1 MLWNGA
7 FRWLFK
13 TDCCSVL
20 LLCHLNVCLFQ
31 LSRRGVDPVQ
41 AQVWEG
47 SPGHYNVCMFQLSRR
62 GVDPVQTQ
70 VWEGSPAHRRFPC
83 RPQDGVLPSPAGR
96 PSEHTLPGH
105 YVSSWR

>member
-7 FRWLFK
+7 FSWLCK

-20 LLCHLNVCLFQ
+20 LLCHYNVCL
-31 LSRRGVDPVQ
+31 
-41 AQVWEG
+41 
-47 SPGHYNVCMFQLSRR
+47 FQLSRR

-70 VWEGSPAHRRFPC
+70 VWEGSPAHGRFPC

-96 PSEHTLPGH
+96 PSKHALP
-105 YVSSWR
+105 